1 MIQVTNGG
9 AELVVVRG
17 GVTSYYTYS
26 SFKSIAWFQANNGNY
41 IVVITFLTDPAGSVP
56 LKISL
61 NEVDNQPAWTNDV
74 LGSEEAIKT
83 ISGWISAAIAPATGL
98 ATEATLLDVLSA
110 VDSMRD
116 YEVRL
121 VVDASDVTWLEVR
134 YWDAQDGALGAPQYY
149 LPGST
154 TAGSPVLPISYI
166 NDRTLLTQI
175 LAALQG
181 TLTVA
186 GTVALD
192 APTLTALENITVQN
206 GSGAAAVNIQD
217 GGNAITVDDGGG
229 SITVD
234 GTITTV
240 PSGTQN
246 VSITSSIALPVT
258 DNGGSI
264 TVDGT
269 VALDSASLTAL
280 ENITVQN
287 GAGAAAV
294 NIQDGGNSITVDG
307 SVSVSNFPSSVEI
320 SNDSG
325 NPIPVSGTVTITD
338 GSGPVTVDG
347 TVAATQSGTWNI
359 NNITGTV
366 SLPTGAATETT
377 LAAVNTKL
385 TATTR
390 THNTLSATGAGSVPS
405 GSLRGSVLNAGS
417 AVGTW
422 NGISLPAGVA
432 IPWDA
437 VGPRDTYGVIAY
449 NATGTTFIIEYTT

>member
-1 MIQVTNGG
+1 MITISNVSGQLKVVYPNKTEYYQFPKLSNLCWVLNEDGFYYVQFTYEDDYFVKLKLSNISNQPTWTNTQPG
-9 AELVVVRG
+9 AELAVNTIASWIG
-17 GVTSYYTYS
+17 TSFST
-26 SFKSIAWFQANNGNY
+26 
-41 IVVITFLTDPAGSVP
+41 
-56 LKISL
+56 SL
-61 NEVDNQPAWTNDV
+61 
-74 LGSEEAIKT
+74 
-83 ISGWISAAIAPATGL
+83 L
-98 ATEATLLDVLSA
+98 ATEATLIQVLAA

-121 VVDASDVTWLEVR
+121 VEDSATPNKVTWLEVR

-175 LAALQG
+175 LAALSG

-192 APTLTALENITVQN
+192 TPTLTALENITVQN
-206 GSGAAAVNIQD
+206 GPGAAAVNIQD

-307 SVSVSNFPSSVEI
+307 SV
-320 SNDSG
+320 
-325 NPIPVSGTVTITD
+325 
-338 GSGPVTVDG
+338 
-347 TVAATQSGTWNI
+347 AATQSGTWNI

-417 AVGTW
+417 AAGTW

>member
-1 MIQVTNGG
+1 MITISNVSGQ
-9 AELVVVRG
+9 LKVVYPNK
-17 GVTSYYTYS
+17 TEYYQFPKLS
-26 SFKSIAWFQANNGNY
+26 NLCW
-41 IVVITFLTDPAGSVP
+41 V
-56 LKISL
+56 L
-61 NEVDNQPAWTNDV
+61 NEDGFYYVQFTYEDDYFVKLKLSNISNQPAWTNTQPGAELAV
-74 LGSEEAIKT
+74 NT
-83 ISGWISAAIAPATGL
+83 IASWIGISFSTSLL
-98 ATEATLLDVLSA
+98 ATEATLLQVLAA

-121 VVDASDVTWLEVR
+121 VEDSATPNKVTWLEVR
-134 YWDAQDGALGAPQYY
+134 YWDAQDGTLGAPQYY
-149 LPGST
+149 LPGSST
-154 TAGSPVLPISYI
+154 PGSPVLPISYI

-175 LAALQG
+175 LATLSG

-192 APTLTALENITVQN
+192 TPTLTALENITVQN

-234 GTITTV
+234 GT
-240 PSGTQN
+240 
-246 VSITSSIALPVT
+246 
-258 DNGGSI
+258 
-264 TVDGT
+264 
-269 VALDSASLTAL
+269 
-280 ENITVQN
+280 
-287 GAGAAAV
+287 
-294 NIQDGGNSITVDG
+294 
-307 SVSVSNFPSSVEI
+307 
-320 SNDSG
+320 
-325 NPIPVSGTVTITD
+325 
-338 GSGPVTVDG
+338 
-347 TVAATQSGTWNI
+347 VAATQSGTWNI

-377 LAAVNTKL
+377 LAAVNAKL

-390 THNTLSATGAGSVPS
+390 THNALSATGAGSVPS

-432 IPWDA
+432 LPWDA
-437 VGPRDTYGVIAY
+437 VGPRDTYGAIAY

>member
-1 MIQVTNGG
+1 MITISNVSGQ
-9 AELVVVRG
+9 LKVVYPNR
-17 GVTSYYTYS
+17 TEYYQFPKLS
-26 SFKSIAWFQANNGNY
+26 NLCW
-41 IVVITFLTDPAGSVP
+41 V
-56 LKISL
+56 L
-61 NEVDNQPAWTNDV
+61 NEDGFYYVQFTYEDDYFVKLKLSNISNQPAWTNTQPGAELAV
-74 LGSEEAIKT
+74 NT
-83 ISGWISAAIAPATGL
+83 IASWIGTSFSTSLL
-98 ATEATLLDVLSA
+98 ATEATLLQVLGA

-121 VVDASDVTWLEVR
+121 VEDSTTPNKVTWLEVR
-134 YWDAQDGALGAPQYY
+134 YWDAQTGALGAPQYY
-149 LPGST
+149 LPGSST
-154 TAGSPVLPISYI
+154 TGSPVLPISYI

-192 APTLTALENITVQN
+192 TPTLTALENITVQN

-264 TVDGT
+264 
-269 VALDSASLTAL
+269 
-280 ENITVQN
+280 
-287 GAGAAAV
+287 
-294 NIQDGGNSITVDG
+294 
-307 SVSVSNFPSSVEI
+307 
-320 SNDSG
+320 
-325 NPIPVSGTVTITD
+325 
-338 GSGPVTVDG
+338 TVDG